1 MVRFSTRAALAGVAA
16 AALSAGS
23 ASAQSL
29 DLNYF
34 WEYSEV
40 GGVVTN
46 QLHFIST
53 SDSFTAQLFAETVGA
68 NNFLNATGD
77 LLPGG
82 GANASFFDGGPQ
94 DPILVGSVDGT
105 GVARIDSVVDATWI
119 SDWPNDVF
127 PVGTPSAPIDAGQ
140 FSVGNAVNG
149 QYTIRINNA
158 AGPSLEIAGTIV
170 NGRFSQSF
178 LGDANLDGD
187 VDVFQAGGQ
196 GDIQIVLDNLGTG
209 TTLLTGDVSGD
220 NDVDVFQAGGQGDI
234 QIVLDN
240 LGNTSAST
248 RSSEASATYDATTG
262 ELTFNIFGDV
272 QLVGVQSNG
281 NFDTGVTPGSLSL
294 FGGAVD
300 ADPLQFDE
308 DSIAFFF
315 GAGQAFDQ
323 GSVNI
328 GAVLAAGLSES
339 DLTFEYTPVGGTTT
353 QGSVVVVP
361 EPGSITLLGIAGLAL
376 VRRRRSAA

>member
-1 MVRFSTRAALAGVAA
+1 MLRFTTKAALAGVAA
-16 AALSAGS
+16 AALYAGP

-34 WEYSEV
+34 WEYSES
-40 GGVVTN
+40 GGVITN
-46 QLHFIST
+46 HLNFIST

-68 NNFLNATGD
+68 NNFQNATGN

-82 GANASFFDGGPQ
+82 GSTASYFDGGPQ
-94 DPILVGSVDGT
+94 NPILVGDVNGT

-127 PVGTPSAPIDAGQ
+127 PVGTPNAPITAGQ
-140 FSVGNAVNG
+140 FTVGNAVDG

-158 AGPSLEIAGTIV
+158 AGPALEINGTIV
-170 NGRFSQSF
+170 DGRFSQAF

-187 VDVFQAGGQ
+187 VDVFQSGGQ

-209 TTLLTGDVSGD
+209 STLLTGDVSGD
-220 NDVDVFQAGGQGDI
+220 GDVDVFQSGGQGDI

-240 LGNTSAST
+240 LGNNTAST
-248 RSSEASATYDATTG
+248 RSTEATAIYDTTTG

-272 QLVGVQSNG
+272 QLVGVGSTG
-281 NFDTGVTPGSLSL
+281 NFDTDEVPNALTL

-308 DSIAFFF
+308 NSIAYFF

-323 GSVNI
+323 GSFNV
-328 GAVLAAGLSES
+328 GAVLATGLGEA
-339 DLTFEYTPVGGTTT
+339 DLSFEYTPVGGSTT
-353 QGSVVVVP
+353 QGVVVVVP
-361 EPGSITLLGIAGLAL
+361 EPGSLALLSLGGLAL
-376 VRRRRSAA
+376 VRRRRAAV